1 MHYYKITLVHI
12 FNDYYLFVR
21 SILERI
27 IIISRSII
35 IDGAVLYFAFISRGL
50 SLAGYY
56 RILRLVCFM
65 DALFF
70 KRYYA
75 WALMFRNTRNSP
87 ASWNL
92 MNHPGSNFTLS
103 LVLTSLIAVLE
114 RSLSSTH
121 PSCTCM

>member
-1 MHYYKITLVHI
+1 MII
-12 FNDYYLFVR
+12 FLCAQYSYF
-21 SILERI
+21 

-35 IDGAVLYFAFISRGL
+35 IDGAVLYFAFISRVL

-56 RILRLVCFM
+56 RILQLVCFM

-75 WALMFRNTRNSP
+75 WALRFRNTRNSP

-92 MNHPGSNFTLS
+92 INHPGSNFTLS